1 MINANERLVTFT
13 DEAASKLRDVMAWEN
28 QQTSSVRI
36 AVIQTHCMG
45 GRGYENKL
53 ALEDSPTGDDKV
65 SEHNGIRLCV
75 DQASARYLKGA
86 EVDFV
91 DTPEGAGFKI
101 NNPNVIGKCPC
112 GHHDIFE

>member
-1 MINANERLVTFT
+1 MN
-13 DEAASKLRDVMAWEN
+13 S
-28 QQTSSVRI
+28 
-36 AVIQTHCMG
+36 MG

-53 ALEDSPTGDDKV
+53 ALEDSPTGNDEI

-75 DQASARYLKGA
+75 DQTSARFLRGT

-91 DTPEGAGFKI
+91 DAPEGSGFKI
-101 NNPNVIGKCPC
+101 NNPNVIAKCPC